1 MQHSLI
7 ETMEA
12 FQQKIY
18 RTFTDK
24 FHRIPLMV
32 ASPGRINI
40 IGEHTDYNDGFVM
53 PASIDK
59 TISFALATNDQST
72 TCRIFSVD
80 QQDAFTFDTKNIQR
94 QEEGWANYVLGI
106 VAEIQQL
113 TQKTIPGFDA
123 VFGGNIPIGAGLSSS
138 AALECSLAY
147 GLNQLFDLQLS
158 NWEIAKIGQR
168 VEHNYVGVQC
178 GIMDQF
184 ASTMGKKDVV
194 LRLDCLTLDY
204 ETYPLNLGDYQL
216 LLCNTNV
223 YHSLAS
229 TEYNR
234 RREECSEGVTAV
246 QKRHPEINSLRQVT
260 DNHLKEVENE
270 VSPVILK
277 RCRYI
282 LQENQRVLDA
292 SQALQNNDLQKLG
305 QLLYASHKGMQHKY
319 EISCPELDFLV
330 DQTRDKDYILGA
342 RMVGGGFG
350 GCTLNIIHKEKIEE
364 FLAEASAAYQHA
376 MGRELT
382 PYVVTLGDGAHL
394 LD

>member
-1 MQHSLI
+1 MQHSLTDI
-7 ETMEA
+7 MEA

-18 RTFTDK
+18 RTFTEK
-24 FHRIPLMV
+24 FQRTPLMV
-32 ASPGRINI
+32 ASPGRINL
-40 IGEHTDYNDGFVM
+40 IGEHTDYNYGFVM

-59 TISFALATNDQST
+59 TISFALGANDQST
-72 TCRIFSVD
+72 TCRILSVD
-80 QQDAFTFDTKNIQR
+80 QQDTFVFDTQNIER
-94 QEEGWANYVLGI
+94 QQEGWANYVLGV

-113 TQKTIPGFDA
+113 TQKKLPGFDA

-138 AALECSLAY
+138 AALECSLGY
-147 GLNQLFDLQLS
+147 GLNQLFDLGLS
-158 NWEIAKIGQR
+158 RWEIAKIGQR
-168 VEHNYVGVQC
+168 VEHKYVGVQC

-184 ASTMGKKDVV
+184 ASVMGKQDVV
-194 LRLDCLTLDY
+194 LCLDCLTLDY
-204 ETYPLNLGDYQL
+204 ETYPLDLGDYQL

-234 RREECSEGVTAV
+234 RREECSEGVAAV
-246 QKRHPEINSLRQVT
+246 QKCHPEVESLRQVT
-260 DNHLKEVENE
+260 EAHLQEIATD
-270 VSPVILK
+270 VSPVVFK

-292 SQALQNNDLQKLG
+292 SKALQENDLERLG
-305 QLLYASHKGMQHKY
+305 QLLYASHAGMQHEY

-350 GCTLNIIHKEKIEE
+350 GCTLNIIRTDKIED
-364 FLAEASAAYQHA
+364 FLAEAGIAYQQA

-382 PYVVTLGDGAHL
+382 PYLVQLGDGAHL